1 MSASVTIRNA
11 EVVLPGGVCHT
22 NVSVQ
27 DGRIAARRCEP
38 MSRGQSERLIP
49 MVREVLSEAGAD
61 FPDLD
66 LLAVTTGP
74 GAFTGLR
81 IGLAAARGMA
91 LAGDLAC
98 FGVTTLDA
106 VAAGVSETERQKAN
120 VLVVLDS
127 KRAEVYA
134 QAFRSDLRPL
144 SEAQALMPADLAA
157 LTANGEGDANRV
169 LVAGDGAGKVI
180 QALKDKGI
188 EAVLSTAPGV
198 PDAATV
204 AVIAAERWSSDQPAE
219 PLRPLY
225 LRPPDAKA
233 SKNGGGI
240 RPRKGP

>member
-1 MSASVTIRNA
+1 MRILGFDTATSACSAAVW
-11 EVVLPGGVCHT
+11 E
-22 NVSVQ
+22 
-27 DGRIAARRCEP
+27 DGRIAARRFEP
-38 MSRGQSERLIP
+38 MSRGQSERLMP

-98 FGVTTLDA
+98 FGVTTLYA

-144 SEAQALMPADLAA
+144 SKAQALMPADLAA
-157 LTANGEGDANRV
+157 LMANGEGDADRV
-169 LVAGDGAGKVI
+169 LVAGDGAGQVI

-204 AVIAAERWSSDQPAE
+204 AAIAAERWSSGQPAE

>member
-1 MSASVTIRNA
+1 MRILGFDTATSACSAAVW
-11 EVVLPGGVCHT
+11 E
-22 NVSVQ
+22 
-27 DGRIAARRCEP
+27 DGRIAARRFEP
-38 MSRGQSERLIP
+38 MSRGQSERLMP

-106 VAAGVSETERQKAN
+106 VAAGVSEIERQKAN

-144 SEAQALMPADLAA
+144 SKAQALMPADLAA
-157 LTANGEGDANRV
+157 LTANGEGDADRV
-169 LVAGDGAGKVI
+169 LVAGDGAGQVI

-204 AVIAAERWSSDQPAE
+204 AAIAAERWSSDQPAE

>member
-1 MSASVTIRNA
+1 
-11 EVVLPGGVCHT
+11 
-22 NVSVQ
+22 
-27 DGRIAARRCEP
+27 
-38 MSRGQSERLIP
+38 MSRGQSERLMP

-144 SEAQALMPADLAA
+144 SEVQALMPADLAA
-157 LTANGEGDANRV
+157 LTANGEGDADRV
-169 LVAGDGAGKVI
+169 LVAGDGAGQVI

-204 AVIAAERWSSDQPAE
+204 AAIAAERWSSDQPAE

-233 SKNGGGI
+233 SKNGGRI

>member
-1 MSASVTIRNA
+1 MRILGFDTATSACSAAVW
-11 EVVLPGGVCHT
+11 E
-22 NVSVQ
+22 
-27 DGRIAARRCEP
+27 DGRIAARRFEP
-38 MSRGQSERLIP
+38 MSRGQSERLMP

-98 FGVTTLDA
+98 FGVTTLYA

-120 VLVVLDS
+120 MLVVLDS

-144 SEAQALMPADLAA
+144 SEAQALMPANLAA

-169 LVAGDGAGKVI
+169 LVAGDGAGQVI

-204 AVIAAERWSSDQPAE
+204 AAIAAERWSSDQPAE

>member
-1 MSASVTIRNA
+1 MRILGFDTATSACSAAVW
-11 EVVLPGGVCHT
+11 E
-22 NVSVQ
+22 
-27 DGRIAARRCEP
+27 DGRIAARRFEP
-38 MSRGQSERLIP
+38 MSRGQSERLMP

-144 SEAQALMPADLAA
+144 SKAQALMPADLAA
-157 LTANGEGDANRV
+157 LTANGEGDADRV
-169 LVAGDGAGKVI
+169 LVAGDGAGQVI

-204 AVIAAERWSSDQPAE
+204 AAIAAERWSPDQPAE

-233 SKNGGGI
+233 SKNGGEI

>member
-1 MSASVTIRNA
+1 
-11 EVVLPGGVCHT
+11 
-22 NVSVQ
+22 
-27 DGRIAARRCEP
+27 
-38 MSRGQSERLIP
+38 MSRGQSERLMP

-91 LAGDLAC
+91 LAGDLAY

-134 QAFRSDLRPL
+134 QAFRSDLRPF

-157 LTANGEGDANRV
+157 LMANGEGDADRV
-169 LVAGDGAGKVI
+169 LVAGDGAGQVI

-204 AVIAAERWSSDQPAE
+204 AAIAAERWSSDQPAE

>member
-1 MSASVTIRNA
+1 MRILGFDTATSACSAAVWEN
-11 EVVLPGGVCHT
+11 
-22 NVSVQ
+22 
-27 DGRIAARRCEP
+27 GRIAARRFEP
-38 MSRGQSERLIP
+38 MSRGQSERLMP

-157 LTANGEGDANRV
+157 LTANGEGDADRV
-169 LVAGDGAGKVI
+169 LVAGDGAGQVI

-204 AVIAAERWSSDQPAE
+204 AAIAAERWSSDQPAE

>member
-1 MSASVTIRNA
+1 
-11 EVVLPGGVCHT
+11 
-22 NVSVQ
+22 
-27 DGRIAARRCEP
+27 
-38 MSRGQSERLIP
+38 MSRGQSERLMP

-157 LTANGEGDANRV
+157 LMANGEGDADRV
-169 LVAGDGAGKVI
+169 LVAGDGARQVI

-204 AVIAAERWSSDQPAE
+204 AAIAAERWSSDQPAE

>member
-1 MSASVTIRNA
+1 MRILGFDTATSACSAAVW
-11 EVVLPGGVCHT
+11 E
-22 NVSVQ
+22 
-27 DGRIAARRCEP
+27 DGRIAARRFEP
-38 MSRGQSERLIP
+38 MSRGQSERLMP

-169 LVAGDGAGKVI
+169 LVAGDGAGQVI

-204 AVIAAERWSSDQPAE
+204 AAIAAERWSSDQPAE

-233 SKNGGGI
+233 SKSVGGI

>member
-1 MSASVTIRNA
+1 MRILGFDTATSACSAAVW
-11 EVVLPGGVCHT
+11 E
-22 NVSVQ
+22 
-27 DGRIAARRCEP
+27 DGRIAARRFEP
-38 MSRGQSERLIP
+38 MSRGQSERLMP

-98 FGVTTLDA
+98 FGVTRLDA

-127 KRAEVYA
+127 KRAEGYA

-157 LTANGEGDANRV
+157 LMANGEGDADRV
-169 LVAGDGAGKVI
+169 LVAGDGAGQVI

-204 AVIAAERWSSDQPAE
+204 AEIAAERWSPDQPAE

>member
-1 MSASVTIRNA
+1 MRILGFDTATSACSAAVW
-11 EVVLPGGVCHT
+11 E
-22 NVSVQ
+22 
-27 DGRIAARRCEP
+27 DGRIAAGRFEP
-38 MSRGQSERLIP
+38 MSRGQSERLMP

-157 LTANGEGDANRV
+157 LMANGEGDADRV
-169 LVAGDGAGKVI
+169 LVAGDGAGQVI

-204 AVIAAERWSSDQPAE
+204 AAIAAERWSSDQPAE

>member
-1 MSASVTIRNA
+1 
-11 EVVLPGGVCHT
+11 
-22 NVSVQ
+22 
-27 DGRIAARRCEP
+27 
-38 MSRGQSERLIP
+38 MSRGQSERLMP

-157 LTANGEGDANRV
+157 LMANGEGDADRV
-169 LVAGDGAGKVI
+169 LVAGDGAGQVI

-204 AVIAAERWSSDQPAE
+204 AAIAAERWSSDQPAE

-240 RPRKGP
+240 RPRKGR

>member
-1 MSASVTIRNA
+1 
-11 EVVLPGGVCHT
+11 
-22 NVSVQ
+22 
-27 DGRIAARRCEP
+27 
-38 MSRGQSERLIP
+38 MSRGQSERLMP

-157 LTANGEGDANRV
+157 LMANGEGDADRV
-169 LVAGDGAGKVI
+169 LVAGDGAGQVI

-204 AVIAAERWSSDQPAE
+204 AAIAAERWSSGQPAE

-233 SKNGGGI
+233 SKNGGRI

>member
-1 MSASVTIRNA
+1 
-11 EVVLPGGVCHT
+11 
-22 NVSVQ
+22 
-27 DGRIAARRCEP
+27 
-38 MSRGQSERLIP
+38 MSRGQSERLMP

-127 KRAEVYA
+127 KRAEVFA
-134 QAFRSDLRPL
+134 QAFWSDLRPL

-157 LTANGEGDANRV
+157 LMANGEGDADRV
-169 LVAGDGAGKVI
+169 LVAGDGAGQVI

-204 AVIAAERWSSDQPAE
+204 AAIAAERWSSDQPAE

>member
-1 MSASVTIRNA
+1 
-11 EVVLPGGVCHT
+11 
-22 NVSVQ
+22 
-27 DGRIAARRCEP
+27 

-98 FGVTTLDA
+98 FGVTPLDA

-120 VLVVLDS
+120 MLVVLDS

-157 LTANGEGDANRV
+157 LLATGEGDANRV
-169 LVAGDGAGKVI
+169 LVAGDGAGQVI

-204 AVIAAERWSSDQPAE
+204 AAIAAERWFSDQPAE

>member
-1 MSASVTIRNA
+1 
-11 EVVLPGGVCHT
+11 
-22 NVSVQ
+22 
-27 DGRIAARRCEP
+27 
-38 MSRGQSERLIP
+38 MSRGQSERLMP

-98 FGVTTLDA
+98 FGVTTLDV
-106 VAAGVSETERQKAN
+106 VAAGVSETERQKVN

-157 LTANGEGDANRV
+157 LMANGEGDADRV
-169 LVAGDGAGKVI
+169 LVAGDGAGQVI

-204 AVIAAERWSSDQPAE
+204 AAIAAERWSSDQPAE

>member
-1 MSASVTIRNA
+1 MRILGFDTATSACSAAVW
-11 EVVLPGGVCHT
+11 E
-22 NVSVQ
+22 
-27 DGRIAARRCEP
+27 DKRIAARRFEP
-38 MSRGQSERLIP
+38 MSRGQSERLMP

-106 VAAGVSETERQKAN
+106 VAAGISETERQKAN

-169 LVAGDGAGKVI
+169 LVAGDGAGQVI

-204 AVIAAERWSSDQPAE
+204 AAIAAERWSSDQPAE

>member
-1 MSASVTIRNA
+1 MRILGFDTATSACSAAVW
-11 EVVLPGGVCHT
+11 E
-22 NVSVQ
+22 
-27 DGRIAARRCEP
+27 DGRIAARRFEP
-38 MSRGQSERLIP
+38 MSRGQSERLMP

-91 LAGDLAC
+91 LAGDLAY

-106 VAAGVSETERQKAN
+106 VAAGVSEQEREKAN
-120 VLVVLDS
+120 MLVVLDS

-144 SEAQALMPADLAA
+144 SEVQALMPADLAA
-157 LTANGEGDANRV
+157 LTANGEGDADRV
-169 LVAGDGAGKVI
+169 LVAGDGAGQVI

-204 AVIAAERWSSDQPAE
+204 AAIAAERWSSDQPAE

>member
-1 MSASVTIRNA
+1 MRILGFDTATSACSAAVW
-11 EVVLPGGVCHT
+11 E
-22 NVSVQ
+22 
-27 DGRIAARRCEP
+27 DGRIAARRFEP
-38 MSRGQSERLIP
+38 MSRGQSERLMP

-127 KRAEVYA
+127 KRAEGYA

-157 LTANGEGDANRV
+157 LMANGEGDADRV
-169 LVAGDGAGKVI
+169 LVAGDGAGQVI

-204 AVIAAERWSSDQPAE
+204 AAIAAERWSPDQPAE

>member
-1 MSASVTIRNA
+1 MRILGFDTATSACSAAVW
-11 EVVLPGGVCHT
+11 E
-22 NVSVQ
+22 
-27 DGRIAARRCEP
+27 DGRIAARRFEP
-38 MSRGQSERLIP
+38 MSRGQSERLMP

-120 VLVVLDS
+120 VLVVLNS

-157 LTANGEGDANRV
+157 LMANGEGDADRV
-169 LVAGDGAGKVI
+169 LVAGDGAGQVI

-204 AVIAAERWSSDQPAE
+204 AAIAAERWSSDQPAE

>member
-1 MSASVTIRNA
+1 
-11 EVVLPGGVCHT
+11 
-22 NVSVQ
+22 
-27 DGRIAARRCEP
+27 
-38 MSRGQSERLIP
+38 MSRGQSERLMP

-61 FPDLD
+61 FQGLD

-98 FGVTTLDA
+98 FGVTTLEA
-106 VAAGVSETERQKAN
+106 VAAGVSEQEREKAN

-144 SEAQALMPADLAA
+144 SGPEALMPADLAA
-157 LTANGEGDANRV
+157 LTANGEGYAERV
-169 LVAGDGAGKVI
+169 LVAGDGAG
-180 QALKDKGI
+180 QAMAALKDKGI

-204 AVIAAERWSSDQPAE
+204 AAIAAERWSPDQPAE

-225 LRPPDAKA
+225 LRPPDAKT
-233 SKNGGGI
+233 SENGGGI

>member
-1 MSASVTIRNA
+1 MRILGFDTATSACSAAVWEN
-11 EVVLPGGVCHT
+11 
-22 NVSVQ
+22 
-27 DGRIAARRCEP
+27 GRIAARRFEP
-38 MSRGQSERLIP
+38 MSRGQSERLMP

-157 LTANGEGDANRV
+157 LMANGEGDADRV
-169 LVAGDGAGKVI
+169 LVAGDGAGQVI

-204 AVIAAERWSSDQPAE
+204 AAIAAERWSSDQPAE

>member
-1 MSASVTIRNA
+1 MRILGFDTATSACSAAIWEN
-11 EVVLPGGVCHT
+11 
-22 NVSVQ
+22 
-27 DGRIAARRCEP
+27 GRIAARRFEP
-38 MSRGQSERLIP
+38 MSRGQSERLMP

-157 LTANGEGDANRV
+157 LTANGEGDADRV
-169 LVAGDGAGKVI
+169 LVAGDGAGQVI
-180 QALKDKGI
+180 QALKEKGI
-188 EAVLSTAPGV
+188 EAVLSNAPGV

-204 AVIAAERWSSDQPAE
+204 AAIAAERWSSDQPAE

-233 SKNGGGI
+233 SKNGGRI

>member
-1 MSASVTIRNA
+1 MRILGFDTATSACSAAVWEN
-11 EVVLPGGVCHT
+11 
-22 NVSVQ
+22 
-27 DGRIAARRCEP
+27 GRIAARRFEP
-38 MSRGQSERLIP
+38 MSRGQSERLMP

-157 LTANGEGDANRV
+157 LTANGEGDADRV
-169 LVAGDGAGKVI
+169 LVAGDGAGQVI

-204 AVIAAERWSSDQPAE
+204 AAIAAERWSSDQPAE

-233 SKNGGGI
+233 SKNGGRI

>member
-1 MSASVTIRNA
+1 
-11 EVVLPGGVCHT
+11 
-22 NVSVQ
+22 
-27 DGRIAARRCEP
+27 
-38 MSRGQSERLIP
+38 MSRGQSERLMP

-157 LTANGEGDANRV
+157 LTANGEGDADRV
-169 LVAGDGAGKVI
+169 LVAGDGAGQVI

-188 EAVLSTAPGV
+188 EAVLSNAPGV

-204 AVIAAERWSSDQPAE
+204 AAIAAERWSSDQPAE

>member
-1 MSASVTIRNA
+1 
-11 EVVLPGGVCHT
+11 
-22 NVSVQ
+22 
-27 DGRIAARRCEP
+27 
-38 MSRGQSERLIP
+38 MSRGQSERLMP

-134 QAFRSDLRPL
+134 QAFWSDLRPL
-144 SEAQALMPADLAA
+144 SEAQALIPADLAA
-157 LTANGEGDANRV
+157 LMANGEGDADRV
-169 LVAGDGAGKVI
+169 LVAGDGAGQVI

-204 AVIAAERWSSDQPAE
+204 AAIAAERWSSDQPAE

-233 SKNGGGI
+233 SKNGGRI
-240 RPRKGP
+240 WPRKGP

>member
-1 MSASVTIRNA
+1 MRILGFDTATSACSAAVW
-11 EVVLPGGVCHT
+11 E
-22 NVSVQ
+22 
-27 DGRIAARRCEP
+27 DGRIAARRFEP
-38 MSRGQSERLIP
+38 MSRGQSERLMP

-144 SEAQALMPADLAA
+144 SEVQALMPADLAA
-157 LTANGEGDANRV
+157 LTANGEGDADRV
-169 LVAGDGAGKVI
+169 LVAGDGAGQVI

-204 AVIAAERWSSDQPAE
+204 AAIAAERWSSDQPAE

>member
-1 MSASVTIRNA
+1 MRILGFDTATSACSAAVW
-11 EVVLPGGVCHT
+11 E
-22 NVSVQ
+22 
-27 DGRIAARRCEP
+27 DGRIAARRFEP
-38 MSRGQSERLIP
+38 MSRGQSERLMP

-157 LTANGEGDANRV
+157 LMANGEGDADRV
-169 LVAGDGAGKVI
+169 LVAGDGARQVI

-204 AVIAAERWSSDQPAE
+204 AAIAAERWSSDQPAE

>member
-1 MSASVTIRNA
+1 
-11 EVVLPGGVCHT
+11 
-22 NVSVQ
+22 
-27 DGRIAARRCEP
+27 
-38 MSRGQSERLIP
+38 MSRGQSERLMP

-157 LTANGEGDANRV
+157 LMANGEGDADRV
-169 LVAGDGAGKVI
+169 LVAGDGAGQVI

-204 AVIAAERWSSDQPAE
+204 AAIAAERWSSDQPAE

-233 SKNGGGI
+233 AKNGGRI
-240 RPRKGP
+240 RPRKCP

>member
-1 MSASVTIRNA
+1 MRILGFDTATSACSAAVW
-11 EVVLPGGVCHT
+11 E
-22 NVSVQ
+22 
-27 DGRIAARRCEP
+27 DGRIAARRFEP
-38 MSRGQSERLIP
+38 MSRGQSERLMP

-98 FGVTTLDA
+98 FGVTTLYA

-120 VLVVLDS
+120 MLVVLDS

-169 LVAGDGAGKVI
+169 LVAGDGAGQVI

-204 AVIAAERWSSDQPAE
+204 AAIAAERWSSDQPAE

-225 LRPPDAKA
+225 LRPSDAKA

>member
-1 MSASVTIRNA
+1 MRILGFDTATSACSAAVW
-11 EVVLPGGVCHT
+11 E
-22 NVSVQ
+22 
-27 DGRIAARRCEP
+27 DGRIAARRFEP
-38 MSRGQSERLIP
+38 MSRGQSERLVP

-61 FPDLD
+61 FSDLD

-106 VAAGVSETERQKAN
+106 VAAGVSEHEREKAN

-144 SEAQALMPADLAA
+144 SGAQALMPADLAA
-157 LTANGEGDANRV
+157 LTANGERV
-169 LVAGDGAGKVI
+169 LVAGDGAGQAVE
-180 QALKDKGI
+180 ALKDKGI

-204 AVIAAERWSSDQPAE
+204 AAIAAERWSPDQPAE

-240 RPRKGP
+240 RPRKGH

>member
-1 MSASVTIRNA
+1 
-11 EVVLPGGVCHT
+11 
-22 NVSVQ
+22 
-27 DGRIAARRCEP
+27 
-38 MSRGQSERLIP
+38 MSRGQSERLMP

-157 LTANGEGDANRV
+157 LMANGEGDADRV
-169 LVAGDGAGKVI
+169 LVAGDGAGQVI

-204 AVIAAERWSSDQPAE
+204 AAIAAERWSSDQPAE

-233 SKNGGGI
+233 SKNGGRI

>member
-1 MSASVTIRNA
+1 MRILGFDTATSACSAAVW
-11 EVVLPGGVCHT
+11 E
-22 NVSVQ
+22 
-27 DGRIAARRCEP
+27 DGRIAARRFEP
-38 MSRGQSERLIP
+38 MSRGQSERLMP

-144 SEAQALMPADLAA
+144 SEAQAIMPADLAA

-169 LVAGDGAGKVI
+169 LVAGDGAGQVI

-204 AVIAAERWSSDQPAE
+204 AAIAAERWSPDQPAE

>member
-1 MSASVTIRNA
+1 MRILGFDTATSACSAAVW
-11 EVVLPGGVCHT
+11 E
-22 NVSVQ
+22 
-27 DGRIAARRCEP
+27 DGRIAARRFEP
-38 MSRGQSERLIP
+38 MSRGQSERLMP

-61 FPDLD
+61 FRDLD

-106 VAAGVSETERQKAN
+106 VAAGVCEQERHKAS

-144 SEAQALMPADLAA
+144 SGPEALMPADLAA
-157 LTANGEGDANRV
+157 LTANGEGYGDRV
-169 LVAGDGAGKVI
+169 VVAGDSAGQAVE
-180 QALKDKGI
+180 ALKDKGI

-204 AVIAAERWSSDQPAE
+204 AAIAAERWSPDQPAQ

-233 SKNGGGI
+233 SVTGGRI
-240 RPRKGP
+240 RP

>member
-1 MSASVTIRNA
+1 MRILSFDTATSACSAAVW
-11 EVVLPGGVCHT
+11 E
-22 NVSVQ
+22 
-27 DGRIAARRCEP
+27 DGRIAARRFEP
-38 MSRGQSERLIP
+38 MSRGQSERLMP
-49 MVREVLSEAGAD
+49 MVREVLSEAGTD
-61 FPDLD
+61 FADLD

-106 VAAGVSETERQKAN
+106 VAAGVSEHERQKAN

-144 SEAQALMPADLAA
+144 SEPKALMPADLAA
-157 LTANGEGDANRV
+157 LTENGEGYGERV
-169 LVAGDGAGKVI
+169 LVAGDGAGQAVE
-180 QALKDKGI
+180 ALKDKGI
-188 EAVLSTAPGV
+188 EVVLSTAPGV

-204 AVIAAERWSSDQPAE
+204 AAIAAERWSPDQPAE

-233 SKNGGGI
+233 SKNVGGI
-240 RPRKGP
+240 RPRKGPSS